1 MCKLWNFSFIF
12 IPKKTI
18 QQKYEEFCF
27 NFYWTSTDGVLPTDR
42 SVHMTTIIILPAR
55 YGQSSATSDK
65 TRPSDN
71 FCKYQQILLL
81 QKRLRTLMQRFL
93 VANSN
98 SSISGGSSLSH
109 LLSHSVTSHFNI
121 RMLQHDS
128 EIFLLAHA
136 HSQLE
141 VFRPC
146 SFCFELIFISIH
158 HLIIIHLIIAFFCP
172 RVVVRG
178 IQF

>member
-55 YGQSSATSDK
+55 YGHSSATSDK
-65 TRPSDN
+65 TSPCDN

-81 QKRLRTLMQRFL
+81 QKRLRTLMQRFS
-93 VANSN
+93 VIATQAFQAV
-98 SSISGGSSLSH
+98 H
-109 LLSHSVTSHFNI
+109 HSVTSHFNI

-146 SFCFELIFISIH
+146 SFCFELIFTSIH
-158 HLIIIHLIIAFFCP
+158 HLIIIH
-172 RVVVRG
+172 
-178 IQF
+178 